1 MMTRAHHWKN
11 PGVALFAAT
20 LLFAATGGAF
30 AASGPAISHHDL
42 AVTLHPESGALSGKD
57 TLTIRTDGTSRIS
70 LALAKGALVTR
81 LSVAGKEYPFIPFPY
96 QEGMLGF
103 PVPEEGHGG
112 NVEVTVTY
120 GATFKDPVPE
130 NPVNT
135 EDPEYGVKGS
145 ISPRGTFLSSE
156 AGWYPDIPGSVATF
170 RLRVKAPE
178 GVESVTAGKLLKR
191 ETTGGV
197 SVSEW
202 ETTLPLPGIALS
214 AGRYRVREKIADG
227 IPLFT
232 YFLPENDPLAER
244 FLEATAEYL
253 HLFRGLFGSYP
264 FEKFAV
270 VENFFPS
277 GYGFP
282 SYTLLGSTV
291 VRLPFIIDTS
301 LGHEI
306 AHSWWGNGVRVDY
319 SRGNWSEGLTTYVA
333 DHLFKERSAAAEGRE
348 YRLKLLRDY
357 ATLVPPALD
366 FPLREFTGRNSPAS
380 RAVGYGKAAM
390 VFHMARK
397 EVGDDI
403 FWAGLRTVA
412 REKFGANAS
421 WDDFDRALPRERSA
435 DPVSF
440 FRQWVDRP
448 GALVIALADVKTT
461 HEGARWK
468 VTGRVVQEKPFYD
481 LQVSLRLETGGR
493 PLDASIPIGGQEARF
508 TLFSESRPLRLVV
521 DPEVDLFRRL
531 DPSEI
536 PPLINGVRGSESL
549 LVVAA
554 RGISP
559 EVLEASKTL
568 LAALGKDNAAI
579 LREENTPSSALAG
592 HDVLCL
598 GLPAGAG
605 YLPPLPRELSATQ
618 GTFTLDGVA
627 YASPDDALF
636 AVLPHPSDKGKVA
649 ALFLPFSAEAA
660 LQASRKIPHYGKYSY
675 LAFSVGVNKAKGT
688 WAVTT
693 SPTVHE
699 FPLESPAP

>member
-1 MMTRAHHWKN
+1 MATMSSAFRWKRSL
-11 PGVALFAAT
+11 PAAFLAFLLLSATGVA
-20 LLFAATGGAF
+20 GA
-30 AASGPAISHHDL
+30 SIVLHHDL
-42 AVTLHPESGALSGKD
+42 AVTLHPESGTLSGRD
-57 TLTIRTDGTSRIS
+57 TLTIRTDGASRIALS
-70 LALAKGALVTR
+70 LAPGALVSR
-81 LSVAGKEYPFIPFPY
+81 LSVAGKEYPFIPFPF
-96 QEGMLGF
+96 QEGMLIF
-103 PVPEEGHGG
+103 PAPGEARGG
-112 NVEVTVTY
+112 TVEVTVDY
-120 GATFKDPVPE
+120 EATFRDPVPE

-135 EDPEYGVKGS
+135 EDPGYGVKGS

-170 RLRVKAPE
+170 RLRVEAPE
-178 GVESVTAGKLLKR
+178 GIESVTAGKLLKR
-191 ETTGGV
+191 ETSTGH

-214 AGRYRVREKIADG
+214 AGRYQVREKIADG

-253 HLFRGLFGSYP
+253 HLFRGLFGTYP

-270 VENFFPS
+270 VENFFPT

-282 SYTLLGSTV
+282 SYTLLGSAV
-291 VRLPFIIDTS
+291 VRLPFIIETS
-301 LGHEI
+301 LGHEV

-319 SRGNWSEGLTTYVA
+319 TKGNWSEGLTTYVA
-333 DHLFKERSAAAEGRE
+333 DHLFKERSSAAEGRE

-357 ATLVPPALD
+357 ATLAPSGLD

-397 EVGDDI
+397 EVGDDV
-403 FWAGLRTVA
+403 FWAGLRAVV
-412 REKFGANAS
+412 REKVGTTAS
-421 WDDFDRALPRERSA
+421 WDDFDRALPRDRSI
-435 DPVSF
+435 DPASF
-440 FRQWVDRP
+440 FHQWVDRP
-448 GALVIALADVKTT
+448 GAPVLALADVRAARD
-461 HEGARWK
+461 GARWK
-468 VTGRVVQEKPFYD
+468 VTGRLVQGKPFYE
-481 LQVSLRLETGGR
+481 LQVPLRLETGGDTV
-493 PLDASIPIGGQEARF
+493 DASIPIAGEDARF
-508 TLFSESRPLRLVV
+508 TIFCDSRPIRLTV
-521 DPEVDLFRRL
+521 DPEVHLFRRL

-536 PPLINGVRGSESL
+536 PPAINGVRGSESL
-549 LVVAA
+549 MVVAA
-554 RGISP
+554 RGIP
-559 EVLEASKTL
+559 PAVLDASKTL

-592 HDVLCL
+592 HDVLYL
-598 GLPAGAG
+598 GLPAGVG

-618 GTFTLDGVA
+618 GTFTLEGLT
-627 YASPDDALF
+627 YASRADALF

-649 ALFLPFSAEAA
+649 AIFLPFSAEAA
-660 LQASRKIPHYGKYSY
+660 SQAARKIPHYGKYSY
-675 LAFSVGVNKAKGT
+675 LAFSGGVNKAKGT

>member
-1 MMTRAHHWKN
+1 
-11 PGVALFAAT
+11 
-20 LLFAATGGAF
+20 
-30 AASGPAISHHDL
+30 
-42 AVTLHPESGALSGKD
+42 LHPESATLSGKD
-57 TLTIRTDGTSRIS
+57 TLTIRTDGASRIS
-70 LALAKGALVTR
+70 LALAKGALVTKV
-81 LSVAGKEYPFIPFPY
+81 SVAGKEYPFIPFPF

-103 PVPEEGHGG
+103 PVPEEARGG

-120 GATFKDPVPE
+120 GAAFKDPVPE
-130 NPVNT
+130 NPVNI

-170 RLRVKAPE
+170 RLRVEAPE
-178 GVESVTAGKLLKR
+178 GVESVTAGKLIKR
-191 ETTGGV
+191 ETSTGH

-232 YFLPENDPLAER
+232 YFLPENDPLAEK

-253 HLFRGLFGSYP
+253 HLFSSLFGPYP

-282 SYTLLGSTV
+282 SYTLLGSAV
-291 VRLPFIIDTS
+291 VRLPFIIETS
-301 LGHEI
+301 LGHEV

-357 ATLVPPALD
+357 ATLAPSGLD
-366 FPLREFTGRNSPAS
+366 FPLKEFTGRNSPAS

-397 EVGDDI
+397 NVGDDV
-403 FWAGLRTVA
+403 FFAGLRAVV
-412 REKFGANAS
+412 REKVGTTAS
-421 WDDFDRALPRERSA
+421 WDDFDRAFPRDRSI
-435 DPVSF
+435 DPASF
-440 FRQWVDRP
+440 FHRWVDRP
-448 GALVIALADVKTT
+448 GAPVLALAGVRTT
-461 HEGARWK
+461 RNGTRWK
-468 VTGRVVQEKPFYD
+468 VTGRLVQGKPFYE
-481 LQVSLRLETGGR
+481 LQVPLRLETEGR
-493 PLDASIPIGGQEARF
+493 PLAASIPISGEDARF
-508 TLFSESRPLRLVV
+508 TLFSESRPVRLVV

-536 PPLINGVRGSESL
+536 PPLVNGIRGSESL
-549 LVVAA
+549 MVVAA
-554 RGISP
+554 RRIP
-559 EVLEASKTL
+559 PAVLEAAKTL

-579 LREENTPSSALAG
+579 LREENTSSSALFG
-592 HDVLCL
+592 HDVLYL

-605 YLPPLPRELSATQ
+605 YLPALPRELSATQ

-627 YASPDDALF
+627 YVSPGDALF

-660 LQASRKIPHYGKYSY
+660 LQASRKIPHYGTYGY
-675 LAFSVGVNKAKGT
+675 LVFSGGVNKAKGT
-688 WAVTT
+688 WAVTA

-699 FPLESPAP
+699 FSSDEPAPE